1 MWQVEKNSRNLLK
14 SPYKSS
20 KHTLLGG
27 LMKIYRA
34 AIISLLV
41 FLSACAGADS
51 QTKRDFKNTS
61 NTIAFKNLSQKDF
74 SMMEAGSQLETALET
89 ALSDPFAPTS
99 FVLARGEAR
108 YVLKYKVLEYH
119 EGSRMLG
126 IATLG
131 FSKASHGKLKVKAAL
146 FRKGKMVGAWV
157 VDSWTKGA
165 FGAGTLFM
173 KAAQKIMGHLM
184 GRDFDEGF

>member
-1 MWQVEKNSRNLLK
+1 
-14 SPYKSS
+14 
-20 KHTLLGG
+20 
-27 LMKIYRA
+27 MKTYRA

-74 SMMEAGSQLETALET
+74 AMMEAGSQLETALEAT
-89 ALSDPFAPTS
+89 LSDPFHPTS
-99 FVLARGEAR
+99 FVLTHGKPR
-108 YVLKYKVLEYH
+108 YVLKYKILEYQ
-119 EGSRMLG
+119 EGNRMMG

-146 FRKGKMVGAWV
+146 FQKGKMVGAWV
-157 VDSWTKGA
+157 VESWVKQGILST
-165 FGAGTLFM
+165 GTLF
-173 KAAQKIMGHLM
+173 KQAAKKIMGHLM

>member
-1 MWQVEKNSRNLLK
+1 
-14 SPYKSS
+14 
-20 KHTLLGG
+20 
-27 LMKIYRA
+27 
-34 AIISLLV
+34 
-41 FLSACAGADS
+41 
-51 QTKRDFKNTS
+51 
-61 NTIAFKNLSQKDF
+61 
-74 SMMEAGSQLETALET
+74 MMEAGSQLETALET

-108 YVLKYKVLEYH
+108 YVLKYKVLEYQ
-119 EGSRMLG
+119 EGSRIMG
-126 IATLG
+126 FATLG

-165 FGAGTLFM
+165 LGAGTLFK
-173 KAAQKIMGHLM
+173 KATQKIMGHLM

>member
-1 MWQVEKNSRNLLK
+1 
-14 SPYKSS
+14 
-20 KHTLLGG
+20 
-27 LMKIYRA
+27 MKTSRA
-34 AIISLLV
+34 AIIFLLV

-51 QTKRDFKNTS
+51 QTKRDFKNTA

-74 SMMEAGSQLETALET
+74 SMMEAGSQLQTALET
-89 ALSDPFAPTS
+89 ALSDPFKPTS
-99 FVLARGEAR
+99 FVLAHREAR
-108 YVLKYKVLEYH
+108 YVLKYKILEYE

-146 FRKGKMVGAWV
+146 FREGKMVGAWV
-157 VDSWTKGA
+157 VDSWTKGV
-165 FGAGTLFM
+165 FGAGTLFK
-173 KAAQKIMGHLM
+173 KAAKKILGHLM

>member
-1 MWQVEKNSRNLLK
+1 
-14 SPYKSS
+14 
-20 KHTLLGG
+20 
-27 LMKIYRA
+27 MKIYRA

-51 QTKRDFKNTS
+51 QTKRDFKNTA

-74 SMMEAGSQLETALET
+74 SMMEAGSQLKIALEA

-99 FVLARGEAR
+99 FVLAHREAS
-108 YVLKYKVLEYH
+108 YVLKYKILEYQ
-119 EGSRMLG
+119 EGSRVMG
-126 IATLG
+126 VVTLG
-131 FSKASHGKLKVKAAL
+131 LSKASHGKLKVKAAL
-146 FRKGKMVGAWV
+146 FRKGKVVGAWV

-165 FGAGTLFM
+165 FGAGTLFK
-173 KAAQKIMGHLM
+173 KAAHKIMGQLM

>member
-1 MWQVEKNSRNLLK
+1 VKTS
-14 SPYKSS
+14 
-20 KHTLLGG
+20 
-27 LMKIYRA
+27 RA
-34 AIISLLV
+34 AIVSLLV

-61 NTIAFKNLSQKDF
+61 NTIAFKNLSQKEF
-74 SMMEAGSQLETALET
+74 SVMEAGSQLETALEAT
-89 ALSDPFAPTS
+89 FSDPFHPTP
-99 FVLARGEAR
+99 FALTHGKAR
-108 YVLKYKVLEYH
+108 YVLKYKILEYQ
-119 EGSRMLG
+119 EGSRAMG

-146 FRKGKMVGAWV
+146 FRKDKMVGAWV
-157 VDSWTKGA
+157 VDSWTKGI
-165 FGAGTLFM
+165 FGAGTLYK

>member
-1 MWQVEKNSRNLLK
+1 
-14 SPYKSS
+14 
-20 KHTLLGG
+20 
-27 LMKIYRA
+27 MKTYRA

-74 SMMEAGSQLETALET
+74 AMMEAGSQLETALEA
-89 ALSDPFAPTS
+89 ALSDPFKPTS
-99 FVLARGEAR
+99 FVFTHGKPR
-108 YVLKYKVLEYH
+108 YVLKYKILEYQ
-119 EGSRMLG
+119 EGNRMMG

-131 FSKASHGKLKVKAAL
+131 FSKASHGKLKVKTAL
-146 FRKGKMVGAWV
+146 FTRGNKMVGAWV
-157 VDSWTKGA
+157 VESWVKQGVLGT
-165 FGAGTLFM
+165 GTLF
-173 KAAQKIMGHLM
+173 KQAAKKIMEHLM